1 MEKLTIEPGQGI
13 GLIKLGMNKLAVEK
27 ALQDYTASY
36 HGINYGDN
44 YFADAFRIE
53 YDLEEK
59 VKFVEIPWTLK
70 NVFTCTCSDID
81 VFNTKAEEL
90 IKKLDNISP
99 YDRQHQELGYTYV
112 FPQWGLSL
120 WRSRKFEEDDMQTD
134 WFKNLSPENQEDE
147 LRFMYFESVSIW
159 SESYYT

>member
-1 MEKLTIEPGQGI
+1 MEKLIIEPGHSI
-13 GLIKLGMNKLAVEK
+13 GSIQLGMNKLAVEK
-27 ALQDYTASY
+27 VIQDYAARY
-36 HGINYGDN
+36 HCVNHMDN
-44 YFADAFRIE
+44 YFESAFRIE

-59 VKFVEIPWTLK
+59 VKFIEIPWTLK
-70 NVFTCTCSDID
+70 EVFTCTCRDID
-81 VFNTKAEEL
+81 VFNTKAAEL
-90 IKKLDNISP
+90 VKKLDKISP
-99 YDRQHQELGYTYV
+99 YDRKHQELGYTYV

-134 WFKNLSPENQEDE
+134 WFKKLSPENQEDE